1 MDDRD
6 QDGHAEICI
15 DEGAC
20 CLVPLVEIG
29 SAAETKK
36 DGYERQSGAMRNRH
50 HKRPKADLCRWY
62 PRQHSRMAPVYES
75 EGAEPN
81 DQEAGANL
89 DLSLQLDNSDQQ
101 REREDHNEHRQYM
114 ADR

>member
-1 MDDRD
+1 
-6 QDGHAEICI
+6 
-15 DEGAC
+15 
-20 CLVPLVEIG
+20 
-29 SAAETKK
+29 
-36 DGYERQSGAMRNRH
+36 
-50 HKRPKADLCRWY
+50 
-62 PRQHSRMAPVYES
+62 MAPVYES